1 MQEVDHFGRYGEPK
15 PYNEMEMLS
24 RLSTK
29 EVNHIEVFENTPQE
43 MERRRLLHLASN
55 PVNKKAK
62 KKRNRMQRK
71 SRKNSR

>member
-1 MQEVDHFGRYGEPK
+1 MQEKRFDGSYGEPVPFDQTLMIK
-15 PYNEMEMLS
+15 KLNDP
-24 RLSTK
+24 
-29 EVNHIEVFENTPQE
+29 EVRHVEVFSNTPEE
-43 MERRRLLHLASN
+43 MERRRKLYLGIK